1 MFKVQGYF
9 HNNIANSD
17 ISTITFQ
24 NMTLKTKAL
33 YYIFTNISSTTL
45 QYNNDNCYT
54 IIFGHCINDLKNN
67 GILVHFSKHFINI
80 LLYYFHNS
88 DICNIII
95 KVILSTT
102 MKTMAFYYFIFQ
114 DFSPT
119 ASQNPGRSVI
129 RHNSPVRAA
138 AVGFPPDNCFRDR
151 TAERSSRSR
160 SVRTNRKSLRRKR
173 ADQSLQV
180 KRQ

>member
-1 MFKVQGYF
+1 MFPQQHYKQWYGNHYF
-9 HNNIANSD
+9 LEHD
-17 ISTITFQ
+17 LKKWHFSTFSQKFHQQ
-24 NMTLKTKAL
+24 NYNTCYTIILD
-33 YYIFTNISSTTL
+33 ISSTT
-45 QYNNDNCYT
+45 
-54 IIFGHCINDLKNN
+54 
-67 GILVHFSKHFINI
+67 S
-80 LLYYFHNS
+80 
-88 DICNIII
+88 
-95 KVILSTT
+95 
-102 MKTMAFYYFIFQ
+102 KTMRFCYIIFQ

-129 RHNSPVRAA
+129 RHSSPVRAA